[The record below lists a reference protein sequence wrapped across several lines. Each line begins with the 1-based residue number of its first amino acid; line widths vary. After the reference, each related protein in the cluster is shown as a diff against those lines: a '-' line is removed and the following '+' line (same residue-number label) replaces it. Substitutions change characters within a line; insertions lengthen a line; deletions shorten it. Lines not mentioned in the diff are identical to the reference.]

1 MNIPYLA
8 HIPFLVNTPC
18 VKVMHLSECCKKY
31 RCFGRNNG
39 NVFTIKKPF
48 LKTEIAIQVKV
59 FSKFNEIDHWFYT
72 K

>member
-1 MNIPYLA
+1 
-8 HIPFLVNTPC
+8 
-18 VKVMHLSECCKKY
+18 MHLSECCKKY